1 MQKVT
6 SNISQWSQEKTFAV
20 WLGFSQMKP
29 NLNTLKFSILTTQ
42 IFKTTSGFK
51 KDKRIE
57 NFHCS
62 ITSL

>member
-1 MQKVT
+1 MEPKKK
-6 SNISQWSQEKTFAV
+6 IAV

-29 NLNTLKFSILTTQ
+29 KLNTLKFSIPTTQ
-42 IFKTTSGFK
+42 IFKTTDGFK

-57 NFHCS
+57 NFQCS

>member
-1 MQKVT
+1 MEPKKKKKK
-6 SNISQWSQEKTFAV
+6 IAV

-29 NLNTLKFSILTTQ
+29 KLNTLKFSIPTTQ
-42 IFKTTSGFK
+42 IFKTTDGFK

-57 NFHCS
+57 NFQCS